1 MQRCT
6 AHPFPGLHVKM
17 PDMTAYNESR
27 SPLDRRSLLIYTT
40 IGAMPIGHNKL
51 VLHACAHLY
60 LSDKHS
66 LEFAAA
72 HTGLQKRWTAMASL
86 SHTVIFHT
94 SGPALVL
101 GRSEI
106 EDHQDQG
113 EKWFVQEVWTDRVV
127 DDRTVHKSKI
137 YSEDGVHVASTMQD
151 GLLRLA
157 PEDELEEGNEDG
169 KPKGW
174 SSRRKGMSKM

>member
-1 MQRCT
+1 
-6 AHPFPGLHVKM
+6 
-17 PDMTAYNESR
+17 MTAYNEPH

-40 IGAMPIGHNKL
+40 IGAMPKGRNHL

-72 HTGLQKRWTAMASL
+72 HTSLHKRWTAMASL

-94 SGPALVL
+94 TGPALVL
-101 GRSEI
+101 GQTGI
-106 EDHQDQG
+106 EVNEQQK

-127 DDRTVHKSKI
+127 DGRIVHKSKI

-157 PEDELEEGNEDG
+157 PEDQRDVEGGTE
-169 KPKGW
+169 GW
-174 SSRRKGMSKM
+174 SSRRKGSSKM

>member
-1 MQRCT
+1 MT
-6 AHPFPGLHVKM
+6 AH
-17 PDMTAYNESR
+17 NESR
-27 SPLDRRSLLIYTT
+27 SWQERRSLLVYTT
-40 IGAMPIGHNKL
+40 IGAMPTGHNAL

-72 HTGLQKRWTAMASL
+72 HTSLEKRWTAMASL

-94 SGPALVL
+94 SGLALVF
-101 GRSEI
+101 GQTGT
-106 EDHQDQG
+106 EDGQQQE

-127 DDRTVHKSKI
+127 DGRIVHKSKI

-157 PEDELEEGNEDG
+157 PDADQDVEGE
-169 KPKGW
+169 PKGW
-174 SSRRKGMSKM
+174 GARRKRLSKM